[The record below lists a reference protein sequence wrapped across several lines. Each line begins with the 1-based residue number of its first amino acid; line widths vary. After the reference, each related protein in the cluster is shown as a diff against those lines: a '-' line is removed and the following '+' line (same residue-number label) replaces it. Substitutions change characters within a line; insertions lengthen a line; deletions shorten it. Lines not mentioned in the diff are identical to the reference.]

1 MEKGGVRKLP
11 PGFRFHPTDE
21 ELILQYL
28 RRKAFSYPLPAE
40 VIPDIDL
47 LKFNP
52 WDLPGGLGEEK
63 YFFNLN
69 EAKYMSGSRSNRA
82 TSHGY
87 WKATGKEKQICVTNS
102 RGNQVVVGLKKV
114 LVFYQGR
121 PPRGARTDWI
131 MHEYRLSPS
140 PINSVV
146 STNGW
151 VLCRIFKKKR
161 ATKMDADESEPESE
175 SKSNTQTQNR
185 NFIDFF
191 RQRNSNIN
199 NSRVS
204 PSHSSDSCVTEAIEE
219 ETTSAS
225 LSLCTNDHERL

>member
-1 MEKGGVRKLP
+1 MEKGGVIKLP

-28 RRKAFSYPLPAE
+28 RRKAFSYPLPAD
-40 VIPDIDL
+40 VIPEIDL
-47 LKFNP
+47 LRFNP
-52 WDLPGGLGEEK
+52 WDLPGGFGEQK

-87 WKATGKEKQICVTNS
+87 WKATGKEKQITATNS
-102 RGNQVVVGLKKV
+102 RGNQVTVGLKKV

-121 PPRGARTDWI
+121 PPRGARTDWV
-131 MHEYRLSPS
+131 MHEYRLSSTPV
-140 PINSVV
+140 NSVV
-146 STNGW
+146 SSNGW

-161 ATKMDADESEPESE
+161 ATKTDVEESEPEPE
-175 SKSNTQTQNR
+175 FKPNTRTQNR

-191 RQRNSNIN
+191 RQRDNND
-199 NSRVS
+199 NSRTS
-204 PSHSSDSCVTEAIEE
+204 PSHSSDSCVTEVLEE
-219 ETTSAS
+219 ETTSAG
-225 LSLCTNDHERL
+225 LTLRANDQERP